1 VGLALGLAVWGAAGA
16 GAADRPG
23 SAAPLKVSTVSF
35 VIGHRV
41 FTEFR
46 DQVTVKMNEDFRV
59 GDSDYSARV
68 VEFQPD
74 FTMDLKSHRIG
85 SRSQAPN
92 NPAVRLRVWKNGA
105 PDDTVWAFLKM
116 PPHFAR
122 HSMLAFRLTELTFA
136 NHAPVR
142 AAHDSTAGDSAAEGS
157 AARRTTAPSGGH
169 QP

>member
-1 VGLALGLAVWGAAGA
+1 MSPYACVRRARSRLGLGLAVGLVVGGTAVA
-16 GAADRPG
+16 GAADRQAP
-23 SAAPLKVSTVSF
+23 AAPLKVSTVSF

-74 FTMDLKSHRIG
+74 FTMDLKNRRVT
-85 SRSQAPN
+85 SRSQAPH
-92 NPAVRLRVWKNGA
+92 NPAVRVRVWKSGA
-105 PDDTVWAFLKM
+105 PDDTLWAFLNM

-122 HSMLAFRLTELTFA
+122 NSMLAFRLTELTFA

-142 AAHDSTAGDSAAEGS
+142 ATED
-157 AARRTTAPSGGH
+157 TTARSGGH

>member
-1 VGLALGLAVWGAAGA
+1 MSPRTDVRRTPARLGLGLVLGLVVAGAAVA
-16 GAADRPG
+16 GAADRPAP
-23 SAAPLKVSTVSF
+23 AAPLKVSTVSF
-35 VIGHRV
+35 VVGHRV

-74 FTMDLKSHRIG
+74 FTMDLKNRRVT
-85 SRSQAPN
+85 SRSQAPR
-92 NPAVRLRVWKNGA
+92 NPAVRVRVWKSGA
-105 PDDTVWAFLKM
+105 PDDTLWAFLNM

-122 HSMLAFRLTELTFA
+122 HSMLAFRLTEVTFA
-136 NHAPVR
+136 NHEPVR
-142 AAHDSTAGDSAAEGS
+142 AAEDSTARA
-157 AARRTTAPSGGH
+157 GGH

>member
-1 VGLALGLAVWGAAGA
+1 MSPFARIRHARSRLGLGLAVGLVVGGAAVV
-16 GAADRPG
+16 GAADGP
-23 SAAPLKVSTVSF
+23 APVAPPKVSTVSF
-35 VIGHRV
+35 IIGHRV

-74 FTMDLKSHRIG
+74 FTMDLKNRRVT
-85 SRSQAPN
+85 SRSQEPR
-92 NPAVRLRVWKNGA
+92 NPAVRVRVWKKGA
-105 PDDTVWAFLKM
+105 PDDTLWAFLKM

-122 HSMLAFRLTELTFA
+122 HSMLAFRLTELTFV
-136 NHAPVR
+136 NHDPVR
-142 AAHDSTAGDSAAEGS
+142 AAEDSAA
-157 AARRTTAPSGGH
+157 RTGGH